1 MNFETFNLDGEEYIL
16 VDEIDD
22 GENYYMYFKNDNVPL
37 MVRKLDK
44 NDEEY
49 IIPLDDTKEVLY
61 AVSLLNNKI

>member
-1 MNFETFNLDGEEYIL
+1 MNIETFNLDGEEYIL